1 MSLES
6 SHYYDIHGNPCHTQP
21 CVSKNAKKP
30 TRPTS
35 VSDAQKLG
43 LFPSVSAY
51 TRVLANPALDRHKQL
66 EVVKACYNCV
76 PGAGETLKEYGKHI
90 LDKSQEDAMGAAD
103 LGTQIH
109 AAIEAH
115 LTNPEYDLTSP
126 ITTQDGTIV
135 PAKEFVLPAINRM
148 KELGIEVLSSE
159 KVLVNAPE
167 GYAGTT
173 DIVGTKNGFP
183 VILDYK
189 SKRTKPGVKVEPYD
203 VHPIQIAAY
212 FKAHWGTLR
221 LGYSDFT
228 TGRGINIFIST
239 TEIGRV
245 EHTIYEEKELRGA
258 WEAFQCCCA
267 LYRYTKKFD
276 PRRPNLS

>member
-6 SHYYDIHGNPCHTQP
+6 SHYYDIHGNPCHAQP
-21 CVSKNAKKP
+21 CVSKNAKNP
-30 TRPTS
+30 TRPTTAK
-35 VSDAQKLG
+35 DARKLG

-76 PGAGETLKEYGKHI
+76 PVERETLEEYGKHI
-90 LDKSQEDAMGAAD
+90 LDKSQEDAMGAAA

-109 AAIEAH
+109 AAIEAY
-115 LTNPEYDLTSP
+115 LTNPQYDLTSP

-148 KELGIEVLSSE
+148 GELNITVLQPE
-159 KVLVNAPE
+159 AVLVNAPE

-173 DIVGTKNGFP
+173 DIIGKIESTPIIADF
-183 VILDYK
+183 K
-189 SKRTKPGVKVEPYD
+189 SKRTKPNVKVEPYD

-212 FKAHWGTLR
+212 HQAQWG
-221 LGYSDFT
+221 DFT
-228 TGRGINIFIST
+228 KARGINIFIST

-245 EHTIYEEKELRGA
+245 EHTIYEEAQLREA

-276 PRRPNLS
+276 PRRPNT